1 LGKPVFVAPL
11 IARCRIRAEGWMH
24 GFKLLSLFAGIAFCA
39 SAAGI
44 TGTWKA
50 VFVSPEPK
58 AVSEVILHLT
68 AEGERLRGA
77 AHLGSLGKAPVVD
90 GKVAGDR
97 ISFAIYPN
105 GHWRNQYAS
114 GEEAGGV
121 TKLIFNGTVQ
131 GSDIKFTLIWDSV
144 TLYGKPPVGKEFL
157 LKATKTA
164 E

>member
-1 LGKPVFVAPL
+1 
-11 IARCRIRAEGWMH
+11 MH
-24 GFKLLSLFAGIAFCA
+24 GIKLLFLFAGIAFGT
-39 SAAGI
+39 SAADI
-44 TGTWKA
+44 TGTWTA
-50 VFVSPEPK
+50 VFGSPGPK

-68 AEGERLRGA
+68 AEGERLRGN
-77 AHLGSLGKAPVVD
+77 AHLGSLGKAAVVD
-90 GKVAGDR
+90 GKVDGDR
-97 ISFAIYPN
+97 ISFTIYPN

-121 TKLIFNGTVQ
+121 AKLIFNGTLQ